1 MTSKK
6 FINIKGAK
14 AHNLK
19 DINLKIPR
27 DQLVVITGLSGSG
40 KSSLAFDTIYAEG
53 QRRYVE
59 SLSSYARQFIGIM
72 DKPEVDYIDGLSPA
86 ISIDQKS
93 TSRNPRSTV
102 GTVTEI
108 YDYLRLLFARIG
120 QQHCI
125 KCGDIITQYTPQDI
139 AEHIT
144 TFPDRTKLIIMSPIA
159 RKKKHNFKPI
169 LQTYLKEGFIR
180 ARVNGKIED
189 IATIYDQ
196 MSSRKQYTIEIV
208 IDRIITKDN
217 IYDRLIQ
224 SLELAYKVGKGS
236 LIINQDESDYSYS
249 ENLYCF
255 KDDIEYRELQPSS
268 FSFNSPLGACSTC
281 DGLGTSFEIDPDL
294 VIPDKS
300 KSLQQGAIEPLG
312 IQPNGKYYGDLLIRV
327 SEKLKFSFSTPW
339 KNLTLEQQKILL
351 FGSKK
356 YRWEGVIKRLKRRYN
371 QSRSSYIKD
380 WVEKYMNTRN
390 CTNCNGARLN
400 QAAQHT
406 FISEQN
412 IYSLTTLSIKE
423 LCLFISKLNL
433 NATQQEVASEILKE
447 INNRL
452 NFLINVGL
460 DYLSL
465 SRSSRTL
472 SGGEMQRIRLATQ
485 IGSQLVGV
493 LYVLDEPSI
502 GLHARDNEKLIQT
515 LINLSKLGNT
525 VLVVEHDE
533 LMMKKSDWIIDIGPG
548 AGVHGGK
555 IVAEGT
561 PQQIIKNKNSI
572 TGQFLSNK
580 KKIALPTYRRT
591 GSGKFL
597 SLNGATGNNLKN
609 VNISIPLGCFVS
621 ITGVSGS
628 GKSTLINQT
637 LLPILNQKI
646 YNSRKKPLHYDSI
659 NGVAFLDKVVNIDQ
673 SPIGKTP
680 RSNPATYTGIFGHIR
695 ELYSQLPDSKIMG
708 YKPGRFSFNVKG
720 GRCEH
725 CQGAG
730 LLKIEMHFLSDVYIK
745 CDHCKG
751 QRFNSQTLQIKY
763 KSKNIFDILNMTVEE
778 GLNFFTQ
785 HKSIHR
791 KLTTLE
797 NVGLGYLKLGQ
808 QATTL
813 SGGESQRVK
822 LSAELSKVNTGRT
835 LYILDE
841 PTTGLHFQDVDM
853 LITVLNNLV
862 EKGNTVIVIEHNL
875 DVVKCTD
882 WVIDLGPEGGQGGG
896 KILAAD
902 TPEKI
907 VKIKKSHTGQ
917 FLKHHLK

>member
-1 MTSKK
+1 MSSKK

-19 DINLKIPR
+19 NINLKIPR

-125 KCGDIITQYTPQDI
+125 KCNDVITKYTPQDI
-139 AEHIT
+139 AEYIST
-144 TFPDRTKLIIMSPIA
+144 LPDQSKLIIMSPIA
-159 RKKKHNFKPI
+159 RKKKQNFKPI

-180 ARVNGKIED
+180 ARINGKIED
-189 IATIYDQ
+189 IATIYDR

-236 LIINQDESDYSYS
+236 LIINLDEADYSYS

-255 KDDIEYRELQPSS
+255 KDDIEYKELQPSS

-294 VIPDKS
+294 VIPDKR
-300 KSLQQGAIEPLG
+300 KSLQEGAIEPLG
-312 IQPNGKYYGDLLIRV
+312 IQPNGKYYGNLLIHL
-327 SEKLKFSFSTPW
+327 SDKLKFSFSTPW
-339 KNLTLEQQKILL
+339 KNLTLEQQQILL

-390 CTNCNGARLN
+390 CTDCNGARLN

-406 FISEQN
+406 FINQQN

-423 LCLFISKLNL
+423 LCMFISKLNL
-433 NATQQEVASEILKE
+433 NGTQQEVASEILKE

-485 IGSQLVGV
+485 IG
-493 LYVLDEPSI
+493 
-502 GLHARDNEKLIQT
+502 
-515 LINLSKLGNT
+515 
-525 VLVVEHDE
+525 
-533 LMMKKSDWIIDIGPG
+533 
-548 AGVHGGK
+548 
-555 IVAEGT
+555 
-561 PQQIIKNKNSI
+561 
-572 TGQFLSNK
+572 
-580 KKIALPTYRRT
+580 
-591 GSGKFL
+591 
-597 SLNGATGNNLKN
+597 
-609 VNISIPLGCFVS
+609 
-621 ITGVSGS
+621 
-628 GKSTLINQT
+628 
-637 LLPILNQKI
+637 
-646 YNSRKKPLHYDSI
+646 
-659 NGVAFLDKVVNIDQ
+659 
-673 SPIGKTP
+673 
-680 RSNPATYTGIFGHIR
+680 
-695 ELYSQLPDSKIMG
+695 
-708 YKPGRFSFNVKG
+708 
-720 GRCEH
+720 
-725 CQGAG
+725 
-730 LLKIEMHFLSDVYIK
+730 
-745 CDHCKG
+745 
-751 QRFNSQTLQIKY
+751 
-763 KSKNIFDILNMTVEE
+763 
-778 GLNFFTQ
+778 
-785 HKSIHR
+785 
-791 KLTTLE
+791 
-797 NVGLGYLKLGQ
+797 
-808 QATTL
+808 
-813 SGGESQRVK
+813 
-822 LSAELSKVNTGRT
+822 
-835 LYILDE
+835 
-841 PTTGLHFQDVDM
+841 
-853 LITVLNNLV
+853 
-862 EKGNTVIVIEHNL
+862 
-875 DVVKCTD
+875 
-882 WVIDLGPEGGQGGG
+882 
-896 KILAAD
+896 
-902 TPEKI
+902 
-907 VKIKKSHTGQ
+907 
-917 FLKHHLK
+917 